1 MILGVSIGLIAVVLL
16 YLLLIRQR
24 DLPYVEP
31 PSPLAHLDE
40 RKVAIYEN
48 IRDANFEFLMG
59 KLSESDYQ
67 QTKADL
73 QRELN
78 EVNREIA
85 AISQPNPA
93 TKLAVTP
100 AAKDPAYVGPG
111 RPARTEVV
119 CEHCGARFGRPM
131 KFCGECGKA
140 MGEFTA

>member
-1 MILGVSIGLIAVVLL
+1 MILGVSIGLIALVLL
-16 YLLLIRQR
+16 YLLLIRRQ

-31 PSPLAHLDE
+31 QSPVAHLDE

-85 AISQPNPA
+85 AVLEPHPVSKPKEGPTSQASGTARPGEPA
-93 TKLAVTP
+93 LSE
-100 AAKDPAYVGPG
+100 Y
-111 RPARTEVV
+111 V

-131 KFCGECGKA
+131 KYCGECGKA